1 MPNTADNNP
10 GNNLNNGSNNL
21 ADKTVAPAYA
31 TASPSLTKRPKLTPN
46 RQQALL
52 WYVLSL
58 VVIGLD
64 QWTKWLA
71 ELKLN
76 FHEPVAVIEPILNW
90 TLAYNY
96 GAAFS
101 FLADQGGW
109 QKWFFAGLSLAMSLF
124 LVWYLTRAPRQA
136 KLLNVGLALI
146 LGGAIGNLIDR
157 VRIGKVIDFI
167 HVHYADV
174 WHYPIFNVA
183 DIAICVGVAIVVID
197 MLFLEGK
204 RNAKYQA

>member
-1 MPNTADNNP
+1 MPNPTSGNNP
-10 GNNLNNGSNNL
+10 DNGSSNL
-21 ADKTVAPAYA
+21 SNQTGTPAYA
-31 TASPSLTKRPKLTPN
+31 TASPSLTKRPKLIPN
-46 RQQALL
+46 RQRALL

-58 VVIGLD
+58 IVIGLD

-101 FLADQGGW
+101 FLANQGGW

-124 LVWYLTRAPRQA
+124 LVIYLTRAPRQA
-136 KLLNVGLALI
+136 KLLNIGLALI

>member
-1 MPNTADNNP
+1 
-10 GNNLNNGSNNL
+10 
-21 ADKTVAPAYA
+21 
-31 TASPSLTKRPKLTPN
+31 
-46 RQQALL
+46 
-52 WYVLSL
+52 
-58 VVIGLD
+58 
-64 QWTKWLA
+64 
-71 ELKLN
+71 
-76 FHEPVAVIEPILNW
+76 
-90 TLAYNY
+90 
-96 GAAFS
+96 
-101 FLADQGGW
+101 
-109 QKWFFAGLSLAMSLF
+109 MSLF